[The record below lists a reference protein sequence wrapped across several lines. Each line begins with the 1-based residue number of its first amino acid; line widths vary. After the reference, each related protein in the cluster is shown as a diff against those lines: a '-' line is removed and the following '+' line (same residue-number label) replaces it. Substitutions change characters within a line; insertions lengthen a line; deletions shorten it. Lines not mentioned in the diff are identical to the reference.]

1 MALNPEET
9 KSKPGSLGVGNIA
22 FRVVLGAAVFGSMLY
37 LGYGLLDDALGVFPQ
52 LRISGGAT
60 TGTRHLLARAIE
72 KEADR
77 NGLSMQT
84 IPTPGALTALEML
97 NEGSLDFAVVPA
109 GMPNDFPNLEQV
121 ATINPMPIV
130 FFVDESIKS
139 FEDMKGQKIEMG
151 AAVTGNPLIIKPI
164 LKFLK
169 LKLGVDFIET
179 NFAAVALERM
189 PRKQIPN
196 IVVDINYP
204 PAELGEYL
212 IDRFHYH
219 ILEMDLVDA
228 LKLRYPF
235 FEHQVVQNNTYGSE
249 PSKDIQVLGVLQNIL
264 VNKNVDKRFV
274 FKVLE
279 ALYSPAVS
287 SAMQINFDPKL
298 ITEPS
303 GYKLS
308 DGTTDFISRGTF
320 AVSPDLLARLK
331 AWFELLLILI
341 IGTILL
347 RRISD
352 TRPKFDDAVL
362 RGYFAEVAQIEQKFG
377 ELSLTGQLTSESV
390 MMFSNRLSEIKKKAM
405 ESLPKASKENKGNI
419 SELLM
424 CISDARNAI
433 SSDGSTSKFSGGSGG
448 ILGMLKNVTR

>member
-37 LGYGLLDDALGVFPQ
+37 LGYGLLDDVLGVFPQ

-169 LKLGVDFIET
+169 L
-179 NFAAVALERM
+179 
-189 PRKQIPN
+189 
-196 IVVDINYP
+196 
-204 PAELGEYL
+204 
-212 IDRFHYH
+212 
-219 ILEMDLVDA
+219 
-228 LKLRYPF
+228 
-235 FEHQVVQNNTYGSE
+235 
-249 PSKDIQVLGVLQNIL
+249 
-264 VNKNVDKRFV
+264 
-274 FKVLE
+274 
-279 ALYSPAVS
+279 
-287 SAMQINFDPKL
+287 
-298 ITEPS
+298 
-303 GYKLS
+303 
-308 DGTTDFISRGTF
+308 
-320 AVSPDLLARLK
+320 
-331 AWFELLLILI
+331 
-341 IGTILL
+341 
-347 RRISD
+347 
-352 TRPKFDDAVL
+352 
-362 RGYFAEVAQIEQKFG
+362 
-377 ELSLTGQLTSESV
+377 
-390 MMFSNRLSEIKKKAM
+390 
-405 ESLPKASKENKGNI
+405 
-419 SELLM
+419 
-424 CISDARNAI
+424 
-433 SSDGSTSKFSGGSGG
+433 
-448 ILGMLKNVTR
+448 